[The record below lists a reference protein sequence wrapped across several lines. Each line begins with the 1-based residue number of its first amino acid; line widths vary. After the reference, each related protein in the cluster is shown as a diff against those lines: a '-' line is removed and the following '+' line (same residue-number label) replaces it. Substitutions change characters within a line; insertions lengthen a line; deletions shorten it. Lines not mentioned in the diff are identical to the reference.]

1 MKANTT
7 CLSGPELQSFL
18 RGDFPV
24 DRIAIIEG
32 HVATCEACTKSIHE
46 LAGDDDWW
54 SDVEAAL
61 RHDCQNYS
69 SLSGIRIFDGSDR
82 DHTINTQSIL
92 AVLGP
97 TDNPHMLGRIGSY
110 EIVGLIGQGGMGA
123 VFKAY
128 DAGLNR
134 YVAIKILLPHLAAS
148 GAARERFRREGQAA
162 AAVVNDH
169 VLPIYAVDQWQGI
182 PYLVMQYIRGFTLH
196 QRIDLEGPILVRDVL
211 RIAYHV
217 AKGLEIAHAQG
228 LIHRDVKPSNIL
240 LDGGVGR
247 AIISDF
253 GLARAADDAS
263 LTHSGMLAG
272 TPQFMSPEQIRGERL
287 DARSDLFSFGSV
299 LYAMCT
305 GHPPFRAESSYA
317 IMRKITDET
326 PRSVREANPDIPDWL
341 ERIISLL
348 MAKRVEDRP
357 QSAAVIANML
367 QQCLAHLEQPH
378 SVSLPKE
385 LRNLQVTNSQLHKRS
400 LVVLL
405 SSTAMTTMLL
415 WAGFSLLTNELVQ
428 TGSASPQSL
437 SQTVPSNS
445 NGNTNGQASVTPA
458 KMKGSTTAAGYKI
471 SLEGVG
477 NLGDISE
484 CVTKFRPKINMQ
496 TSSQGFGNVTSDQFA
511 TGQTFN
517 NGNGTGRAVGGSGSA
532 SAGGGGGGMTGG
544 GGATYG
550 HSFLKPTYG
559 IALKITEEGVQGK
572 RKKNRYV
579 QLGTA
584 AKIVELDGTVAEAK
598 DSGPI
603 STSWPK
609 FDSQYPGTLGL
620 YVPRRKGLEVP
631 LKEIHG
637 ELKISTGRR
646 VEAVFAGARPQKK
659 KADGEEF
666 AIKSVNETP
675 EGFTVV
681 VSFPPTTAMKKA
693 SNIME
698 RVQLMMTSMNNYELE
713 IEDKAG
719 NIHVP
724 SGASATGSGGGS
736 SQSFSFNGNTQKRSS
751 QSSEPELSTLAFQFK
766 PIQTYSIK
774 SITARLVEVEGEA
787 ETVPFT
793 IEVTAGP

>member
-1 MKANTT
+1 MKSKIA
-7 CLSGPELQSFL
+7 CPISPELPSFI

-24 DRIAIIEG
+24 DRMAFIED
-32 HVATCEACTKSIHE
+32 HVSNCETCTKAIHD
-46 LAGDDDWW
+46 LAGDDAWW
-54 SDVEAAL
+54 SDVEIAL
-61 RHDCQNYS
+61 RHDCPDHS
-69 SLSGIRIFDGSDR
+69 SLTNSGKYNTSDR
-82 DHTINTQSIL
+82 DDAMNIQRIYE
-92 AVLGP
+92 VLGP

-123 VFKAY
+123 VFKAF

-169 VLPIYAVDQWQGI
+169 VLPIYAVDQWQGT
-182 PYLVMQYIRGFTLH
+182 PYLVMQFIRGSTLH
-196 QRIDLEGPILVRDVL
+196 QRLITEGPLQVQDVL
-211 RIAYHV
+211 RIAHHV
-217 AKGLEIAHAQG
+217 ARGLEAAHAQG

-317 IMRKITDET
+317 IMRRITDET
-326 PRSVREANPDIPDWL
+326 PRPIRETNPSIPTWL
-341 ERIISLL
+341 ERMIDLL
-348 MAKRVEDRP
+348 MSKRVEDRP
-357 QSAAVIANML
+357 HSAEVVANML

-378 SVSLPKE
+378 SVSLPNE
-385 LRNLQVTNSQLHKRS
+385 LCELQVTGSRLYKRNTFMLIS
-400 LVVLL
+400 ATSITALLV
-405 SSTAMTTMLL
+405 
-415 WAGFSLLTNELVQ
+415 WAGFGILNEEPKP
-428 TGSASPQSL
+428 TGSETTQAP
-437 SQTVPSNS
+437 SQTS
-445 NGNTNGQASVTPA
+445 QANPTANVKGGAQGTPA
-458 KMKGSTTAAGYKI
+458 KLKGSTTVAGYKI

-477 NLGDISE
+477 QLGDISDR
-484 CVTKFRPKINMQ
+484 VIKFRPKINMQ
-496 TSSQGFGNVTSDQFA
+496 TATQGSSNTTSDQFT

-517 NGNGTGRAVGGSGSA
+517 NGNGTGGAVGGSGTVT
-532 SAGGGGGGMTGG
+532 AGGGGGGMTGG
-544 GGATYG
+544 GGAGFGY
-550 HSFLKPTYG
+550 SFVKPTYG
-559 IALKITEEGVQGK
+559 IALKITEEGAKGK
-572 RKKNRYV
+572 REKNRHV

-584 AKIVELDGTVAEAK
+584 AKVVELDGTIEEAK

-603 STSWPK
+603 SATWPK
-609 FDSQYPGTLGL
+609 FDSQFPGTLGL
-620 YVPRRKGLEVP
+620 YVPRRAGLEVAP
-631 LKEIHG
+631 KEIHG

-666 AIKSVNETP
+666 AIKSVDETSQ
-675 EGFTVV
+675 GFTVV

-693 SNIME
+693 GNIME
-698 RVQLMMTSMNNYELE
+698 RMQLMMTSMNNYELE
-713 IEDKAG
+713 IEDKEG
-719 NIHVP
+719 NRYLP

-751 QSSEPELSTLAFQFK
+751 QSSEPEMTTFAFRFG
-766 PIQTYSIK
+766 PIPTYSIK
-774 SITARLVEVEGEA
+774 SITARLVEEDGEP

-793 IEVTAGP
+793 IEVTTE